1 MPFSTK
7 IIIPFQYSLY
17 SCKELRNMN
26 SLPIIIENTKLFLSN
41 PLNFNHV
48 QSTYHTELEA
58 FGHQTLQGE
67 VRGKKYFAI
76 KQLSHFACQAV
87 AVVQIKRGFSNIT
100 VARVTS
106 CKICCN
112 LIQYYRG
119 QQFKKKIVF
128 ELAIMVVWDKF

>member
-17 SCKELRNMN
+17 NCKELRNMN

-58 FGHQTLQGE
+58 FGHQSL
-67 VRGKKYFAI
+67 RGKKYFAI

-100 VARVTS
+100 VAIVTS

-119 QQFKKKIVF
+119 QQLKKKIVF

>member
-1 MPFSTK
+1 MAFSTK

-41 PLNFNHV
+41 PFNFNHV

-58 FGHQTLQGE
+58 FGHQSL
-67 VRGKKYFAI
+67 RGKKYFAI

-100 VARVTS
+100 VAIVTS

>member
-17 SCKELRNMN
+17 NCKELRNMN

-41 PLNFNHV
+41 PFNFNHV

-58 FGHQTLQGE
+58 FGHQSL
-67 VRGKKYFAI
+67 RGKKYFAI

-100 VARVTS
+100 VAIVTS

-119 QQFKKKIVF
+119 QQLKKKIVF

>member
-17 SCKELRNMN
+17 NCKELRNMN

-58 FGHQTLQGE
+58 FGHQSL
-67 VRGKKYFAI
+67 RGKKYFAI

-100 VARVTS
+100 VAIVTS

>member
-17 SCKELRNMN
+17 NCKELRNMN

-58 FGHQTLQGE
+58 FGHQSL
-67 VRGKKYFAI
+67 RGKKYFAI
-76 KQLSHFACQAV
+76 KQLSHFAC
-87 AVVQIKRGFSNIT
+87 
-100 VARVTS
+100 
-106 CKICCN
+106 
-112 LIQYYRG
+112 
-119 QQFKKKIVF
+119 
-128 ELAIMVVWDKF
+128 

>member
-1 MPFSTK
+1 MAFSTK

-17 SCKELRNMN
+17 NCKELRNMN

-58 FGHQTLQGE
+58 FGHQSL
-67 VRGKKYFAI
+67 RGKKYFAI

-100 VARVTS
+100 VAIVTS

>member
-1 MPFSTK
+1 MPFSTE

-41 PLNFNHV
+41 PFNFNHV

-58 FGHQTLQGE
+58 FGHQSL
-67 VRGKKYFAI
+67 RGKKYFAI

-100 VARVTS
+100 VAIVTS

-119 QQFKKKIVF
+119 QQLKKKIVF